1 MNGIERL
8 EEIKSRVWKDKGTY
22 EMGDYS
28 QREGYIYTLSDYD
41 YEWLIEQAERVHE
54 LESFKKSVEYT
65 VDSETLELI
74 IDNQDSDRVLSFSET
89 YDEKI
94 YLLQKR
100 VQELED
106 AVESYKKLSR
116 HANISH
122 KMAEEQNKRY
132 REALEFY
139 ANPKTYYP
147 QDEDYCSRITMDYGE
162 KAREALEGEE

>member
-1 MNGIERL
+1 MTNKKRL
-8 EEIKSRVWKDKGTY
+8 EEAKLMS
-22 EMGDYS
+22 EMLKVETRLPHNFPFD
-28 QREGYIYTLSDYD
+28 LVD
-41 YEWLIEQAERVHE
+41 WLVEQAELVQE

-106 AVESYKKLSR
+106 AVESYKKTSK

-122 KMAEEQNKRY
+122 KMAEEQLKRY
-132 REALEFY
+132 REALSIIS
-139 ANPKTYYP
+139 ANLPLDGREHYV
-147 QDEDYCSRITMDYGE
+147 DI
-162 KAREALEGEE
+162 ARKALEGEE